1 MVDSVRKFI
10 CTVIPGLTRNP
21 VFPTE
26 SMVSFKSCHW
36 LFKEALDALQYIFF
50 CVLGFQL
57 VVDVDQVVEL
67 EKVDAEPIFVR

>member
-1 MVDSVRKFI
+1 
-10 CTVIPGLTRNP
+10 
-21 VFPTE
+21 
-26 SMVSFKSCHW
+26 MVSFKSCHW

-67 EKVDAEPIFVR
+67 KKVDAELIFVW